1 MAPIF
6 VGSNN
11 ENTRIRSNRIGL
23 AASTSDPGSAAEGD
37 GYYNSS
43 DNQLKFY
50 DGSAWSAIQGSGAV
64 SLTASGTLSN
74 GSPVVI
80 NTDGTVSKV
89 TASNPSIGSS
99 SEFLDDSSGN
109 INIGYDENT
118 QRVVL
123 AIQIESSPYR
133 GQVYVGVVTASDNS
147 VHWGSPTNLHT
158 TGTQQASPEKVIY
171 DPSSQKTVIIYD
183 SSATGS
189 TKGYAVV
196 GTVAGPGLGITF
208 GTPVVFE
215 DGGQAFAAESVYD
228 PVNKKLIIVYLDATD
243 NGYGKAIVGTVNGDV
258 ITFGSTYTFENGGYA
273 WNPHISYDPVANK
286 VLITYRD
293 AGNSNYGTAI
303 VGTVSG
309 TSISFGTAL
318 VFASATA
325 LYNSVS
331 YNPKVGKHLIV
342 YRDNSDSE
350 IGKALMATVSGNTV
364 TFGSTITFEGNF
376 DAVGSTISLYDS
388 NREKSVILAV
398 PETGGD
404 PNYENAHAYIADI
417 DGNTISIAST
427 TAFNTNRN
435 NTMFDATYDSSQA
448 RFVTASR
455 NYIVGGSQNSSAA
468 FVFDPGTNLFPNN
481 FIGFS
486 DAAYSNGQ
494 TANIQIISSVDD
506 AQTGLTTGS
515 LHYVQ
520 TDGTLSTTA
529 GAPSVEAGT
538 AVSDTKIR
546 IKS

>member
-11 ENTRIRSNRIGL
+11 ENTRIRPDRLGF

-64 SLTASGTLSN
+64 ELVASGTLSN

-80 NTDGTVSKV
+80 NPGGTVSKV
-89 TASNPSIGSS
+89 AASNPSIGSS
-99 SEFLDDSSGN
+99 SEFLDKSLGSSA
-109 INIGYDENT
+109 IGYDENT
-118 QRVVL
+118 KRVVL
-123 AIQIESSPYR
+123 AIQHPDSPYR

-147 VHWGSPTNLHT
+147 VHWGSATNLHAS
-158 TGTQQASPEKVIY
+158 GTQQGTPHKVIY
-171 DPSSQKTVIIYD
+171 DPSSQKSVIIYD
-183 SSATGS
+183 SNATGS

-215 DGGQAFAAESVYD
+215 DGGQAFDAEAVYD
-228 PVNKKLIIVYLDATD
+228 PVNKKLIIVYQDASAS
-243 NGYGKAIVGTVNGDV
+243 GHGRAIVGTVSGDA
-258 ITFGSTYTFENGGYA
+258 ITFGSTYTFESASSGSPNA
-273 WNPHISYDPVANK
+273 SYDTNANK
-286 VLITYRD
+286 ILIAYRD
-293 AGNSNYGTAI
+293 TGNSGHGTAI

-309 TSISFGTAL
+309 TSISFGTAA
-318 VFASATA
+318 VFSSS
-325 LYNSVS
+325 NSPYTGVA
-331 YNPKVGKHLIV
+331 YNPKVGKHLIA
-342 YRDNSDSE
+342 YRDNGDSE
-350 IGKALMATVSGNTV
+350 KGKALMATVSGNTV
-364 TFGSTITFEGNF
+364 TFGTTMTFQ
-376 DAVGSTISLYDS
+376 GSYTSNYNIPIYDS
-388 NREKSVILAV
+388 NREKTVILAV
-398 PETGGD
+398 TEQGGS
-404 PNYENAHAYIADI
+404 PNYENATAYIADI

-435 NTMFDATYDSSQA
+435 NTMFDATYDSFQA

-455 NYIVGGSQNSSAA
+455 NFIVDQAQNSSAA
-468 FVFDPGTNLFPNN
+468 FVFDPGNNLFPDN

-520 TDGTLSTTA
+520 NDGSLSTTA
-529 GAPSVEAGT
+529 GTPSVEAGT
-538 AVSDTKIR
+538 AVSATKIR